1 MCGFQFINQFTL
13 TLVHTNRVAM
23 MLARIIKFKNGW
35 QTRGNGVLLWA
46 CLLSLICGV
55 LEFGLPL
62 ENMMRYARN
71 ELRPQKAS
79 GDIVV
84 VGFDG
89 RSLNETKQ
97 RWPWPRTDLAKMID
111 ELNQAGAK
119 RIFFDFTFASYTDAK
134 NDMAMIAAMKRAQG
148 KMFLATRFLEDQST
162 GQRSDHV
169 NIPEF
174 AALSEGANIN
184 MWIDPFGVPLGFLY
198 QTEVGGKTYRSMA
211 AILADVSGETDKF
224 FRADYAIKASS
235 IPKISAVDV
244 LRGRTNP
251 AIFSGKDV
259 IIASSTIDIGDMY
272 RLPGAELTSGVYF
285 NVLAAETLK
294 RGIPVDYSW
303 FGPWLIGIVTT
314 AAFMRSR
321 RKMLRRSIF
330 GLGVVGLITI
340 PLLLEQNLIFVQTV
354 PALLAFAIVG
364 IARARANFR
373 KQLHDS
379 GITNNVSGL
388 FNLSALNE
396 ATARSGA
403 TLIAMKVHNYLAI
416 KATFPAEREKE
427 LIDQIISRISLG
439 VERANLYQSDDGA
452 FVWLADDVTHATA
465 VERIDALHSIFRG
478 TIKIGDQSVN
488 LFVTFGID
496 RDETRSL
503 PNRASAAILASDEGA
518 RNGDRWSLSNA
529 DKSKERAAQ
538 LFLVGRIDEA
548 IANGEIWVAY
558 QPKLDIKSNR
568 ICGAEALVRWTHPDR
583 GAISPNDFIMMAEEQ
598 DRIDNLTLHVLE
610 NAIKT
615 SAAIN
620 NHGVDFEI
628 AANLSPRAF
637 AGLPI
642 DAIASAML
650 AKYALPARCLT
661 LEITE
666 TATMRPNGEFIAV
679 LERLRAIG
687 INISVDDYGTG
698 LSTLEYLRAIPSNE
712 VKIDRSLISQIDFS
726 PESRMIV
733 NSTIQMVHSLGRS
746 AVAEG
751 VESEAVLKLISQ
763 MGCDK
768 AQGYLIARPMRF
780 RELWHMIGATPKRTA
795 A

>member
-1 MCGFQFINQFTL
+1 MW
-13 TLVHTNRVAM
+13 
-23 MLARIIKFKNGW
+23 ARAVKFKNGW

-46 CLLSLICGV
+46 CLLSLICGTI
-55 LEFGLPL
+55 EFGLPL
-62 ENMMRYARN
+62 EDMLRHARN
-71 ELRPQKAS
+71 RLRPQKAS

-84 VGFDG
+84 VGIDG
-89 RSLNETKQ
+89 RSLNEVK
-97 RWPWPRTDLAKMID
+97 RWPWPRAYHAQMID
-111 ELNQAGAK
+111 TLNKAGAK
-119 RIFFDFTFASYTDAK
+119 RIFFDFTFDANSDPV
-134 NDMAMIAAMKRAQG
+134 NDMAMVQALKRAPQ
-148 KMFLATRFLEDQST
+148 KVFLATRFVVDQSS
-162 GQRSDHV
+162 GQRTDHV
-169 NIPEF
+169 SIPEF
-174 AALSEGANIN
+174 ARYSGGANIN
-184 MWIDPFGVPLGFLY
+184 MWVDPFGVPRGYPY
-198 QTEVGGKTYRSMA
+198 QSQVGGKIYRSMP
-211 AILADVSGETDKF
+211 AIMSDTFVKSDKLFRLDYSTD
-224 FRADYAIKASS
+224 IES
-235 IPKISAVDV
+235 IPRISAVD
-244 LRGRTNP
+244 LLKGRVKSSQLN
-251 AIFSGKDV
+251 GKDV
-259 IIASSTIDIGDMY
+259 VIASATTEIGDMY
-272 RLPGAELTSGVYF
+272 RHWGSGMTSGVYF

-294 RGIPVDYSW
+294 RGTPVEYSW
-303 FGPWLIGIVTT
+303 FVPWVIAIAMT
-314 AAFMRSR
+314 AAFMRSQ
-321 RKMLRRSIF
+321 RKVLRRSIF
-330 GLGVVGLITI
+330 GTGVVGLLAV
-340 PLLLEQNLIFVQTV
+340 PLLLERHLVFVQIV
-354 PALLAFAIVG
+354 PALLAFLIVG

-373 KQLHDS
+373 KKLHDS
-379 GITNNVSGL
+379 GITNNISGL
-388 FNLSALNE
+388 FNFSALHE
-396 ATARSGA
+396 VTAHSGA

-427 LIDQIISRISLG
+427 LIDQIVSRVSLG
-439 VERANLYQSDDGA
+439 VERANLYQGDDGA
-452 FVWLADDVTHATA
+452 FVWLADDVSHATA

-478 TIKIGDQSVN
+478 AIKIGDQSVN

-558 QPKLDIKSNR
+558 QPKLDIKTKR

-583 GAISPNDFIMMAEEQ
+583 GAISPDDFIMMAEEQ

-620 NHGVDFEI
+620 NHGVSFEI

-650 AKYALPARCLT
+650 AKYGLPARCLT

-746 AVAEG
+746 VVAEG
-751 VESEAVLKLISQ
+751 VETEAVLKLISQ

-768 AQGYLIARPMRF
+768 AQGYLIAKPMRF
-780 RELWHMIGATPKRTA
+780 RELWHMIGASPKRVA

>member
-1 MCGFQFINQFTL
+1 MW
-13 TLVHTNRVAM
+13 
-23 MLARIIKFKNGW
+23 ARIVKFKNGW

-55 LEFGLPL
+55 VEFGMPL

-71 ELRPQKAS
+71 ELRPQMAS

-84 VGFDG
+84 VGIDG

-97 RWPWPRTDLAKMID
+97 RWPWPRANLAKMID

-119 RIFFDFTFASYTDAK
+119 RIFFDLSFDSYTDTK
-134 NDMAMIAAMKRAQG
+134 NDHAMIEAMKRAPG
-148 KMFLATRFLEDQST
+148 KVLLATRFVDDQST
-162 GQRSDHV
+162 GQRTGRI

-174 AALSEGANIN
+174 AAVSQGVNIN
-184 MWIDPFGVPLGFLY
+184 IWINPFGVPLGFPY
-198 QTEVGGKTYRSMA
+198 QTEVSGKIYSSIA
-211 AILADVSGETDKF
+211 ATLAYKKGENNKL
-224 FRADYAIKASS
+224 FRADYAIKKSS

-244 LRGRTNP
+244 LRGRVNSSM
-251 AIFSGKDV
+251 IMGKDV
-259 IIASSTIDIGDMY
+259 IIASSTVEIGDMY
-272 RLPGAELTSGVYF
+272 HLPGTGLTSGVYF
-285 NVLAAETLK
+285 HVLAAETLK
-294 RGIPVDYSW
+294 RGIPTEYSW
-303 FGPWLIGIVTT
+303 FGPWAFGIILT
-314 AAFMRSR
+314 AAFMRIR
-321 RKMLRRSIF
+321 RKLLRRLIF
-330 GLGVVGLITI
+330 GVGVAGLLIM
-340 PLLLEQNLIFVQTV
+340 PLLLEQNLIFVDV
-354 PALLAFAIVG
+354 IPGLLAFAIVG
-364 IARARANFR
+364 VARARANFR

-379 GITNNVSGL
+379 GITNNISGL
-388 FNLSALNE
+388 FNLSALHE
-396 ATARSGA
+396 VTARSGA

-427 LIDQIISRISLG
+427 LIDQIISRVSLG
-439 VERANLYQSDDGA
+439 VERANLYQGDDGA
-452 FVWLADDVTHATA
+452 FVWLADDVSHATS

-478 TIKIGDQSVN
+478 AIKIGDQSVN

-558 QPKLDIKSNR
+558 QPKLDIKTNR

-620 NHGVDFEI
+620 NHGVNFEI

-746 AVAEG
+746 VVAEG
-751 VESEAVLKLISQ
+751 VESEAVLALISQ

-780 RELWHMIGATPKRTA
+780 RELWHMIGASPKRVA

>member
-1 MCGFQFINQFTL
+1 MW
-13 TLVHTNRVAM
+13 
-23 MLARIIKFKNGW
+23 ARILKLKNGR
-35 QTRGNGVLLWA
+35 QTRGNGILFWA
-46 CLLSLICGV
+46 CLLSLICGF

-62 ENMMRYARN
+62 ENMLRYARN
-71 ELRPQKAS
+71 EIRPQKAS

-84 VGFDG
+84 VGIDG
-89 RSLNETKQ
+89 RSLNEVK
-97 RWPWPRTDLAKMID
+97 RWPWPRAYHAQMID
-111 ELNQAGAK
+111 TLNRAGAK
-119 RIFFDFTFASYTDAK
+119 RIFFDFTFDSYSDPE
-134 NDMAMIAAMKRAQG
+134 NDQAMIEALKRTPD
-148 KMFLATRFLEDQST
+148 KVFLASRLVVDQAT
-162 GQRSDHV
+162 GIRSDHV
-169 NIPEF
+169 SIPEF
-174 AALSEGANIN
+174 AKYSRLVNIN
-184 MWIDPFGVPLGFLY
+184 TEIDPFGIPLAFPYKMEISGKINPSMASTLANVEG
-198 QTEVGGKTYRSMA
+198 EVGEY
-211 AILADVSGETDKF
+211 
-224 FRADYAIKASS
+224 FRIDYAIKNKS
-235 IPKISAVDV
+235 INKISAVD
-244 LRGRTNP
+244 LLKYNFP
-251 AIFSGKDV
+251 KDLFFNKDV
-259 IIASSTIDIGDMY
+259 VIASSTIEMGDMY
-272 RLPGAELTSGVYF
+272 RMPGSGPTSGVYF
-285 NVLAAETLK
+285 TVLAAETLK
-294 RGIPVDYSW
+294 RGKPLEYSW
-303 FGPWLIGIVTT
+303 FGPWAVGIMLT

-321 RKMLRRSIF
+321 RKVLRRSIF
-330 GLGVVGLITI
+330 GFGVTGLLIM
-340 PLLLEQNLIFVQTV
+340 PLLLEQNLIFVETV

-364 IARARANFR
+364 VARARANFR

-388 FNLSALNE
+388 HNLAALHE
-396 ATARSGA
+396 AEVKPNM
-403 TLIAMKVHNYLAI
+403 TLIAMKIHNYLAI
-416 KATFPAEREKE
+416 KSTVTAQHERE

-452 FVWLADDVTHATA
+452 FVWIAEDMSHTTA
-465 VERIDALHSIFRG
+465 VERIDALHSIFRSA
-478 TIKIGDQSVN
+478 IKVGNQTVN

-503 PNRASAAILASDEGA
+503 PNRASTAILAADEGA
-518 RNGDRWSLSNA
+518 KSGDRWSLSDA
-529 DKSKERAAQ
+529 DKSNERAAQ
-538 LFLVGRIDEA
+538 LFLVGRIDKA

-558 QPKLDIKSNR
+558 QPKLDIATNR

-583 GAISPNDFIMMAEEQ
+583 GVINPDEFITMAEEQ

-615 SAAIN
+615 SSAIN
-620 NHGVDFEI
+620 KHGVDFEI

-650 AKYALPARCLT
+650 TKYRLPAHCLT

-679 LERLRAIG
+679 LERLRMIG

-746 AVAEG
+746 VVAEG
-751 VESEAVLKLISQ
+751 VETESVLKLVSQ

-768 AQGYLIARPMRF
+768 AQGYLISKPMRF
-780 RELWHMIGATPKRTA
+780 RDLWNMISPETKTVA

>member
-1 MCGFQFINQFTL
+1 MW
-13 TLVHTNRVAM
+13 
-23 MLARIIKFKNGW
+23 ARIVKLKNGS

-55 LEFGLPL
+55 LEFGQPL
-62 ENMMRYARN
+62 EDMLRYGRN
-71 ELRPQKAS
+71 EIRSQKAS

-84 VGFDG
+84 VGIDG
-89 RSLNETKQ
+89 RSMNETKK
-97 RWPWPRTDLAKMID
+97 RWPWPRADLAKMID
-111 ELNQAGAK
+111 ELNKAGAK
-119 RIFFDFTFASYTDAK
+119 RIFFDFTFATNTDQI
-134 NDMAMIAAMKRAQG
+134 NDNAMVEALKRAPE
-148 KMFLATRFLEDQST
+148 KVFLATRFVVDKST
-162 GQRSDHV
+162 RQRTDHV
-169 NIPEF
+169 SIPQF
-174 AALSEGANIN
+174 SAYSGGANIN
-184 MWIDPFGVPLGFLY
+184 MWVDSFGVPRGYPY
-198 QTEVGGKTYRSMA
+198 QAQVGGRIYRTMP
-211 AILADVSGETDKF
+211 AIMSDTFVKSDQL
-224 FRADYAIKASS
+224 FRVDYSTSVDS
-235 IPKISAVDV
+235 IPRISAIDLIKGRFKKEDV
-244 LRGRTNP
+244 YR
-251 AIFSGKDV
+251 KDIV
-259 IIASSTIDIGDMY
+259 IAPDTPELGDIYRHWGDGMI
-272 RLPGAELTSGVYF
+272 SGVYF

-294 RGIPVDYSW
+294 RGIPVEYSW
-303 FGPWLIGIVTT
+303 FVPWLFIIIMT
-314 AAFMRSR
+314 AAFMRST
-321 RKMLRRSIF
+321 KKVLRRSIF
-330 GLGVVGLITI
+330 ATGVVGLLTV
-340 PLLLEQNLIFVQTV
+340 PLLLEKYLIFVQIV
-354 PALLAFAIVG
+354 PALLVFLIVG
-364 IARARANFR
+364 VARARANFR
-373 KQLHDS
+373 KKIHDS

-388 FNLSALNE
+388 FNLAALHE
-396 ATARSGA
+396 AIAKPDA
-403 TLIAMKVHNYLAI
+403 TLIAMKIHNYLTI

-439 VERANLYQSDDGA
+439 VERADLYQSDDGA
-452 FVWLADDVTHATA
+452 FVWLANEITHSTV

-478 TIKIGDQSVN
+478 TIKVGDQSVN

-496 RDETRSL
+496 RDQTRSL
-503 PNRASAAILASDEGA
+503 SNRASAAILAADEGA
-518 RNGDRWSLSNA
+518 KNGDRWSLSDT
-529 DKSKERAAQ
+529 DKSKERSAQ

-558 QPKLDIKSNR
+558 QPKLDIKTNR
-568 ICGAEALVRWTHPDR
+568 LCGAEALVRWTHPDR
-583 GAISPNDFIMMAEEQ
+583 GAISPDEFIMMAEEQ

-650 AKYALPARCLT
+650 AKYGLPARCLT

-679 LERLRAIG
+679 LERLRTIG

-726 PESRMIV
+726 TESRMIV

-746 AVAEG
+746 VVAEG
-751 VESEAVLKLISQ
+751 VESEDILKLISQ
-763 MGCDK
+763 MGCDR
-768 AQGYLIARPMRF
+768 AQGYLIAKPMRF
-780 RELWHMIGATPKRTA
+780 RELWHLIGGTA
-795 A
+795 KQDAA

>member
-1 MCGFQFINQFTL
+1 MW
-13 TLVHTNRVAM
+13 
-23 MLARIIKFKNGW
+23 ARILKLKNGR
-35 QTRGNGVLLWA
+35 QTRGNGILFWA
-46 CLLSLICGV
+46 CLLSLICGF

-62 ENMMRYARN
+62 ENMLRYARN
-71 ELRPQKAS
+71 EIRPQKAS

-84 VGFDG
+84 VGIDG
-89 RSLNETKQ
+89 RSLNEVK
-97 RWPWPRTDLAKMID
+97 RWPWPRAYHAQMID
-111 ELNQAGAK
+111 TLNQAGAK
-119 RIFFDFTFASYTDAK
+119 RIFFDFTFDSYSDPE
-134 NDMAMIAAMKRAQG
+134 NDQAMIEALKRTPD
-148 KMFLATRFLEDQST
+148 KVFLASRLVVDQAT
-162 GQRSDHV
+162 GIRSDHV
-169 NIPEF
+169 SIPEF
-174 AALSEGANIN
+174 AKYSRLVNIN
-184 MWIDPFGVPLGFLY
+184 TEIDPFGIPLAFPYKMEISG
-198 QTEVGGKTYRSMA
+198 EINPSMA
-211 AILADVSGETDKF
+211 STLANIEGEIGEY
-224 FRADYAIKASS
+224 FRIDYAIKNKS
-235 IPKISAVDV
+235 INKVSAVD
-244 LRGRTNP
+244 LLKYNFP
-251 AIFSGKDV
+251 KNLFLNKDV
-259 IIASSTIDIGDMY
+259 VIASSTIEMGDMY
-272 RLPGAELTSGVYF
+272 RMPGSGPTSGVYF
-285 NVLAAETLK
+285 TVLAAETLK
-294 RGIPVDYSW
+294 RGKPLEYSW
-303 FGPWLIGIVTT
+303 FGPWAVGIMLT

-321 RKMLRRSIF
+321 RKVLRRSIF
-330 GLGVVGLITI
+330 GFGVTGLLIM
-340 PLLLEQNLIFVQTV
+340 PLLLEQNLIFVETV

-364 IARARANFR
+364 VARARANFR

-388 FNLSALNE
+388 HNLAALHE
-396 ATARSGA
+396 AEVKPNM
-403 TLIAMKVHNYLAI
+403 TLIAMKIHNYLAI
-416 KATFPAEREKE
+416 KSTVTAQHEKE

-452 FVWLADDVTHATA
+452 FVWIAEDMSHTTA
-465 VERIDALHSIFRG
+465 VERIDALHSIFRSA
-478 TIKIGDQSVN
+478 IKVGNQTVN

-503 PNRASAAILASDEGA
+503 PNRASTAILAADEGA
-518 RNGDRWSLSNA
+518 KSGDRWSLSDA
-529 DKSKERAAQ
+529 DKSNERAAQ
-538 LFLVGRIDEA
+538 LFLVGRIDKA

-558 QPKLDIKSNR
+558 QPKLDIATNR

-583 GAISPNDFIMMAEEQ
+583 GVINPDEFITMAEEQ

-615 SAAIN
+615 SSAIN
-620 NHGVDFEI
+620 KHGVDFEI

-650 AKYALPARCLT
+650 TKYRLPAHCLT

-679 LERLRAIG
+679 LERLRMIG

-746 AVAEG
+746 VVAEG
-751 VESEAVLKLISQ
+751 VETESVLKLVSQ

-768 AQGYLIARPMRF
+768 AQGYLISKPMRF
-780 RELWHMIGATPKRTA
+780 RDLWNMISPETKTVA